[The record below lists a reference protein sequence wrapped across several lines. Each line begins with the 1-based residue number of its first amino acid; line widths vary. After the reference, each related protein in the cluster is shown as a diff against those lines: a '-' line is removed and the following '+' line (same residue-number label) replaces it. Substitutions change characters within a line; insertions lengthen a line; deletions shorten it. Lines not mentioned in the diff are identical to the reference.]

1 MYIKKACGCVL
12 GKSSDSLLMKG
23 LLDIYIP
30 ETHKSTLWKYW
41 RAILDPKL
49 CLDCLSHH
57 GQIYA
62 MGEIPDIEPPLHEN
76 CRCAILP
83 MDAIS
88 PGGATKDGENG
99 ADYWLVRD
107 GELPDYYI
115 SKSELEKLGW
125 KRGKS
130 PQKWA
135 PGKMVFGDIYQNKNN
150 HLPSIPGRIWYE
162 ADINYYDGMRNGHR
176 ILFSNDGLIFVTYD
190 HYLSFYEIAAGGV
203 K

>member
-1 MYIKKACGCVL
+1 MYIKKTCGCVL

-41 RAILDPKL
+41 RAILDSKL

-62 MGEIPDIEPPLHEN
+62 MDEIPDIEPPLHEN

-83 MDAIS
+83 MEAIT

-99 ADYWLVRD
+99 ADYWLITF
-107 GELPDYYI
+107 GKLPDYYI
-115 SKSELEKLGW
+115 SKEELFALGW
-125 KRGKS
+125 KDGKS
-130 PQKWA
+130 VASKA
-135 PGKMVFGDIYQNKNN
+135 PGKMVFGGVYENDDG
-150 HLPSIPGRIWYE
+150 HLPSAPGRIWYE
-162 ADINYYDGMRNGHR
+162 ADINYYEGRRNKHR

-190 HYLSFYEIAAGGV
+190 HYLTFYELTLGG
-203 K
+203 

>member
-1 MYIKKACGCVL
+1 MYIKKTCGCIL

-99 ADYWLVRD
+99 ADYWLTNY
-107 GELPDYYI
+107 GKLPDYYI
-115 SKSELEKLGW
+115 SDADLRALDW
-125 KRGKS
+125 DNGKA
-130 PQKWA
+130 PRKFA
-135 PGKMVFGDIYQNKNN
+135 PGKMLYGGIYQNKNG
-150 HLPSIPGRIWYE
+150 HLPSAPGRIWYE
-162 ADINYYDGMRNGHR
+162 ADINYYEGRRNKHR
-176 ILFSNDGLIFVTYD
+176 LLFSNDGLLFVTYD
-190 HYLSFYEIAAGGV
+190 HYLTFYEIQ
-203 K
+203 